1 MGNYWNKMAVSD
13 NNIKRI
19 NDKLQQLLKQHQA
32 LQKENERLKAAVK
45 KSESEK
51 EAKMQQAEQLE
62 QQVYIL
68 KTSAGQMDAADKKAF
83 EKKINQYLKDID
95 KCITLLS
102 E

>member
-1 MGNYWNKMAVSD
+1 MTVD
-13 NNIKRI
+13 NHIKRI
-19 NDKLQQLLKQHQA
+19 NDKLQQLLKQYQV
-32 LQKENERLKAAVK
+32 LQKENERLKTAIK
-45 KSESEK
+45 KSELER

-68 KTSAGQMDAADKKAF
+68 KTSTGQMDAVDKKAF